1 MYINQAYK
9 GKNEWWRFLLTSFLV
24 TGIFIANF
32 MMYFFVSKEQISEA
46 YESMA
51 KLPKAQ
57 VLITNLLPF
66 VFLLGLLFYLV
77 LFLHKRNIL
86 SLSTSR
92 KRIDFNRIVY
102 SFGLIFFLNI
112 SCFVVSYFIDSST
125 IIWNFKPVQ
134 FVILFVISIL
144 LFPFQIAFE
153 EYLFRGYLMQQIGVM
168 AKNRWFPL
176 VFTSIVFGLFH
187 TLNPEVEKMGYGVM
201 VFYIGTGLL
210 LGIMTLMDE
219 GIELALGFHLG
230 NNLISALL
238 ITSDF
243 SAIQTDAVFKYS
255 SEIDTVNILSEMI
268 VSMLMVYPIILFIF
282 AKKYNWNQWKAK
294 IFGKIKSQSYL
305 GLAFLLC
312 INN

>member
-1 MYINQAYK
+1 MFINQAYK
-9 GKNEWWRFLLTSFLV
+9 GKNELWRLLLTSFLA

-32 MMYFFVSKEQISEA
+32 TMYFFVSKEQISDA

-66 VFLLGLLFYLV
+66 IFLLGLLFYLV
-77 LFLHKRNIL
+77 RFLHKRSVL
-86 SLSTSR
+86 SLTTSR
-92 KRIDFNRIVY
+92 KKIDFNRIFY
-102 SFGLIFFLNI
+102 SFGLIIILNI
-112 SCFVVSYFIDSST
+112 GCFIVSYFIDSST
-125 IIWNFKPVQ
+125 IVWNFKPIP
-134 FVILFVISIL
+134 FAILFVISIL

-153 EYLFRGYLMQQIGVM
+153 EYLFRGYLLQQIGII

-230 NNLISALL
+230 NNMMAALL

-243 SAIQTDAVFKYS
+243 SAIQTDAVFRYS
-255 SEIDTVNILSEMI
+255 SENDTVDILSEMI
-268 VSMLMVYPIILFIF
+268 VSMLIVYPIILFIF
-282 AKKYNWNQWKAK
+282 VKKYKWTNWKENLA
-294 IFGKIKSQSYL
+294 GKIQP
-305 GLAFLLC
+305 
-312 INN
+312 

>member
-51 KLPKAQ
+51 KLPKSEA
-57 VLITNLLPF
+57 LITNLLPF
-66 VFLLGLLFYLV
+66 IFLLALLFYLV
-77 LFLHKRNIL
+77 RFLHKRSVL
-86 SLSTSR
+86 SLTTSR
-92 KRIDFNRIVY
+92 TKIDYKRVFF
-102 SFGLIFFLNI
+102 SFGLVIILNLGCFL
-112 SCFVVSYFIDSST
+112 VSYFIDSST

-153 EYLFRGYLMQQIGVM
+153 EYLFRGYLMQQIGII

-187 TLNPEVEKMGYGVM
+187 TLNPEVEKMGCGVM

-230 NNLISALL
+230 NNMMATLI

-243 SAIQTDAVFKYS
+243 SAIQTDAVYRYS
-255 SEIDTVNILSEMI
+255 SEIDTVDILYEMI
-268 VSMLMVYPIILFIF
+268 VSMLIVYPIILFIF
-282 AKKYNWNQWKAK
+282 VKKYKWTSWKENLT
-294 IFGKIKSQSYL
+294 GKIHP
-305 GLAFLLC
+305 
-312 INN
+312 